1 MPHAYSYSF
10 WDGSQHVLDLD
21 AESLLEAMSDDL
33 LEEGD
38 LLRAL
43 QRLFRQG
50 AQNQDGQRM
59 PGLQDLLQQLRQKR
73 QQQLQHSN
81 LGDTL
86 KDIREKLEQIQKT
99 ERAGIDRKVD
109 DGKDK
114 VQRGEIPEQLQR
126 TMERMAQEHREQLD
140 QLPKDVPGQIQ
151 GLQDYD
157 FMDPNAR
164 QMFQELMEQLR
175 QQIMQ
180 QQFQGMQQAL
190 QSMTPEDLRMIKD
203 MLRDLN
209 QMLDEKAR
217 GGEPD
222 FSSFMDKW
230 GQFFP
235 GVNSLDELIE
245 QLQQRQA
252 QMQSMLDSM
261 SAEQRRELMQL
272 MQSLVQDPGLRNQ
285 LAMLAANL
293 EELRPMDDL
302 RRRYPF
308 RGEESLSLDEAMQVM
323 QDLQEM
329 DRLERQ
335 MREAIDTAD
344 PNGVDRDIL
353 ARQLGED
360 AADQLDQLER
370 ITKLL
375 EEAGLVERRG
385 DQLELTPRAIR
396 KIGQKALRD
405 IFQHL
410 ARDRFGNHETDHRG
424 HGGDRGDDTK
434 QYEFGDPFLLD
445 LRGTLQNSLVRNG
458 VGTPVRLSPSDFE
471 VYRTEQMNQASTVLL
486 LDLSRSMIY
495 RGCFLAAKKVA
506 LALHSLIK
514 SQFPRDNLYLVTF
527 SLYARQIQPHQLT
540 ALRWSEW
547 EYGTNLQ
554 DGLMHA
560 RKLLARHKG
569 GTRQIVV
576 ITDGEPTAYWEP
588 GHSTPV
594 FSYPPTPRTL
604 QQTLLEVGRCT
615 REGLRINTFMLERS
629 YGLMRFVD
637 DITRINRG
645 RAFFADP
652 ERLGDYI
659 LVDYL
664 QSKSKRIAS

>member
-1 MPHAYSYSF
+1 MQHAYSYSF

-261 SAEQRRELMQL
+261 SGEQRRELMQL

-344 PNGVDRDIL
+344 PNGVDRDML

-360 AADQLDQLER
+360 AADKLDQLER

-527 SLYARQIQPHQLT
+527 SLYARQIQPQQLT

>member
-1 MPHAYSYSF
+1 MPHAFSYSL

-38 LLRAL
+38 LWRAL

-50 AQNQDGQRM
+50 AQNQDGQKM
-59 PGLQDLLQQLRQKR
+59 PGLQDLLQQLRQRR
-73 QQQLQHSN
+73 QQQLQRSN

-86 KDIREKLEQIQKT
+86 KDIREKLEQIENT
-99 ERAGIDRKVD
+99 ERQGIDNKVK
-109 DGKDK
+109 DGQDK
-114 VQRGEIPEQLQR
+114 AQRGEIPEQLQK
-126 TMERMAQEHREQLD
+126 TMERMAQEHLEQLD
-140 QLPKDVPGQIQ
+140 QLPEDVPGEIQ
-151 GLQDYD
+151 GLQNYD

-190 QSMTPEDLRMIKD
+190 QSMTPEDLRTVRE
-203 MLRDLN
+203 MLQDLN
-209 QMLDEKAR
+209 QMLEERAR
-217 GGEPD
+217 GGDPD
-222 FSSFMDKW
+222 FPAFMDKW

-235 GVNSLDELIE
+235 GVKSLDELLE

-261 SAEQRRELMQL
+261 SAEQRRELMQM
-272 MQSLVQDPGLRNQ
+272 MQSLIQDPNLRNQ

-308 RGEESLSLDEAMQVM
+308 RGEDSINLEQAMQVM

-344 PNGVDRDIL
+344 PNGVDREL
-353 ARQLGED
+353 LEKQLGED

-375 EEAGLVERRG
+375 EEAGLVERKG

-410 ARDRFGNHETDHRG
+410 ARDRFGNHETDRRG
-424 HGGDRGDDTK
+424 RGGDRSDDTK
-434 QYEFGDPFLLD
+434 AYEFGDPFMLD
-445 LRGTLQNSLVRNG
+445 LRGTLQNSLVRGG
-458 VGTPVRLSPSDFE
+458 VGTPVKLAPSDFE

-527 SLYARQIQPHQLT
+527 SLYARQIQPQQLT